1 MKSMLQIG
9 IESMVDRDFKNMVK
23 ILEFINRNK
32 QSRNFISQKARTEF
46 MDLSI
51 EFYSRLGYKF

>member
-1 MKSMLQIG
+1 MLQIG

-23 ILEFINRNK
+23 ILEFINKNK
-32 QSRNFISQKARTEF
+32 QSRNFVNQKARSEF